1 MPSQL
6 REAEIQMFKFT
17 RLLGLLL
24 NAEKLRGMPVG
35 ENQN

>member
-1 MPSQL
+1 
-6 REAEIQMFKFT
+6 MFMIT

-24 NAEKLRGMPVG
+24 NAKNLRGMPVG